1 MPNIKS
7 VSCSNNLSTSNRS
20 TAHAIEVSDIPLA
33 LYIHIPWCVKKCP
46 YCDFNSHEL
55 PIDSQLSMYEEYV
68 DALLRDAAM
77 QLVLTQGREISSI
90 FIGGGTPSLLPILQY
105 QRLFNR
111 LREIFKF
118 ANDIEVTMEANPGT
132 LEHAPFAEY
141 LDVGIN
147 RLSIGV
153 QSFSAEQ
160 LITLGRIHDPKQ
172 ALSAIKA
179 ARTAG
184 FERVNVDLMHGL
196 PGQTMSEALND
207 IQMAHDAGATH
218 ISWYQLTIEPNT
230 VFYRSQPIL
239 PDEDRLADIEE
250 SGQTLLQNL
259 GYHNYEVS
267 AWSGALDKPCR
278 HNVNYWQFGD
288 YLAIGAGAHGKV
300 TVGESF
306 SDEAVTNDV
315 VTDEVLD
322 NKEIVSKSST
332 NELTKNELTNNEELK
347 EAGIYRF
354 SKSRMPK
361 DYMGYQDIIQ
371 GNAGQ
376 NNTGQNNANQNTAF
390 QKNEISQQNEAPIEA
405 LTEVPKMVGWQA
417 IASDELVSEFM
428 LNALRLHDGVAW
440 SLFEARTGLS
450 YGSIATQVN
459 KLIQQGLLMDNVE
472 KLQPTV
478 LGKRYL
484 NQILREF
491 L

>member
-1 MPNIKS
+1 MSNIKS
-7 VSCSNNLSTSNRS
+7 SHFSNHLDANSRNETS
-20 TAHAIEVSDIPLA
+20 ALIVKDIPLA

-55 PIDSQLSMYEEYV
+55 PMDSQLSMYDEYV
-68 DALLRDAAM
+68 DTLLLDAAS
-77 QLVLTQGREISSI
+77 QQALTQGREISSI
-90 FIGGGTPSLLPILQY
+90 FIGGGTPSLLPIAQY
-105 QRLFNR
+105 QRLFNG
-111 LREIFKF
+111 LREIFQF
-118 ANDIEVTMEANPGT
+118 AGDIEVTMEANPGT
-132 LEHAPFAEY
+132 LEHAPFAQY

-153 QSFSAEQ
+153 QSFAAGQ
-160 LITLGRIHDPKQ
+160 LTTLGRIHDPAQ

-179 ARTAG
+179 ARRAG

-196 PGQTMSEALND
+196 PQQTMSEALND

-239 PDEDRLADIEE
+239 PDEDSLADIEQA
-250 SGQTLLQNL
+250 GQTLLEHL
-259 GYHNYEVS
+259 GYDNYEVS
-267 AWSGALDKPCR
+267 AWAGSSDKPCR

-300 TVGESF
+300 TIDDKYVNQTLMVDKVS
-306 SDEAVTNDV
+306 
-315 VTDEVLD
+315 DEVL
-322 NKEIVSKSST
+322 KKV
-332 NELTKNELTNNEELK
+332 LA

-361 DYMGYQDIIQ
+361 DYMTFDIDTM
-371 GNAGQ
+371 
-376 NNTGQNNANQNTAF
+376 NNIKKEGA
-390 QKNEISQQNEAPIEA
+390 
-405 LTEVPKMVGWQA
+405 PKMVGWQA

-428 LNALRLHDGVAW
+428 LNALRLHEGVTW

-450 YGSIATQVN
+450 YDNIALEVN
-459 KLIQQGLLMDNVE
+459 QLIKQGLLVDDNE
-472 KLQPTV
+472 HLQPTA
-478 LGKRYL
+478 LGRRYL
-484 NQILREF
+484 NQILRVF